1 MVNFPLTE
9 MYVLR
14 DQEWKIPE
22 KSWNSTS
29 IFYSGQIV
37 ENKAGLTERMDWPR
51 KYGED
56 RDNRDSKVG
65 EQVQNLLKCRRAR
78 LQWIFWMNLCPESS
92 SIALGM
98 TGTLLMQSYKF
109 QRPFL
114 SAPIRLSLKL

>member
-1 MVNFPLTE
+1 MGYMVNFPLTE

-14 DQEWKIPE
+14 DQELKIPG

-78 LQWIFWMNLCPESS
+78 LQWIFWMNLCPE
-92 SIALGM
+92 
-98 TGTLLMQSYKF
+98 
-109 QRPFL
+109 
-114 SAPIRLSLKL
+114 

>member
-1 MVNFPLTE
+1 M
-9 MYVLR
+9 
-14 DQEWKIPE
+14 
-22 KSWNSTS
+22 
-29 IFYSGQIV
+29 

-114 SAPIRLSLKL
+114 SAPLRLSLKL